1 MIVLVFV
8 EIVDHRCYIHLR
20 ELAKYY
26 LADFFCLGVPP
37 YPTPSTENHFAT
49 KKLSRNGGNSPS
61 LNRKSPKKGLK
72 LELVDQKLGAPL
84 GNLSNSQEHRE
95 HQSSGAP

>member
-37 YPTPSTENHFAT
+37 YPFNGKSFCH
-49 KKLSRNGGNSPS
+49 KKAEMGDITLP

-72 LELVDQKLGAPL
+72 LELFDQKLGAPL
-84 GNLSNSQEHRE
+84 IHGLVFLSVRSAQVF
-95 HQSSGAP
+95 SSL